1 MSSRRQVAA
10 NAGFNGVPV
19 SVVEAHVK
27 IDPNLLTRTDPGG
40 RIRVRRADAS
50 RQVWKQGVA
59 LRADLR
65 DGVARNRDRT
75 DLTGG
80 GAGPCRAG

>member
-1 MSSRRQVAA
+1 MSRRRQVAA

-19 SVVEAHVK
+19 SVVEPHVK
-27 IDPNLLTRTDPGG
+27 IYPHFFTRTDLGG
-40 RIRVRRADAS
+40 CIRIRRADAS

-65 DGVARNRDRT
+65 DGVARNRD
-75 DLTGG
+75 
-80 GAGPCRAG
+80 